1 MRVEKNLYTDRQ
13 QALLELLRE
22 CREQANLRQADVAD
36 RLEKPQSFVSKY
48 ESGERRLEILELLDV
63 CEAIDTT
70 LVAFVRRL
78 EKRLA
83 ALKPPATDS

>member
-1 MRVEKNLYTDRQ
+1 MHVEKNLYTDRQ
-13 QALLELLRE
+13 KAFLVLLRE
-22 CREQANLRQADVAD
+22 CRERANLRQADVAE

-48 ESGERRLEILELLDV
+48 ESGERRLEVLELLDV

-70 LVAFVRRL
+70 LTAFVRKL

-83 ALKPPATDS
+83 GLKPSSPDG